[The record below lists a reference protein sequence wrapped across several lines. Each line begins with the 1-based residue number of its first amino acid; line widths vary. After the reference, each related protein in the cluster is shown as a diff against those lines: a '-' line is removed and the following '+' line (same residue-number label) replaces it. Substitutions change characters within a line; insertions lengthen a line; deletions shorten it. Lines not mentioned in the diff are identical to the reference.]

1 MKGENK
7 LVKRQTVWLLTM
19 LSLMIVLSAYY
30 MLSDKEELAYI
41 DENEEDQSVNQEQ
54 SEATSDVDIEDVR
67 NVEGNDFFTTI
78 RMELQDKR
86 NIQKDRLLKVA
97 EANNVSANE
106 ANEELNEKDYLEKI
120 ETKENI
126 LQKNILKKNNK
137 YENMIVR

>member
-1 MKGENK
+1 MKSVRWPDIPYFCNAKMKGENK

-78 RMELQDKR
+78 RMELQDKIGR
-86 NIQKDRLLKVA
+86 AHV
-97 EANNVSANE
+97 
-106 ANEELNEKDYLEKI
+106 
-120 ETKENI
+120 
-126 LQKNILKKNNK
+126 
-137 YENMIVR
+137 